1 MLAWAIGAIKQQA
14 SKLELSNRFISPSL
28 EIQNHCFP
36 EAINFSLLIV
46 GVKINVEGKVATVIG
61 GITLAKGICY
71 QLT

>member
-1 MLAWAIGAIKQQA
+1 V
-14 SKLELSNRFISPSL
+14 SNRFISPSL

-36 EAINFSLLIV
+36 ETINFSLLIV

-61 GITLAKGICY
+61 GIILTKGICH